1 MIYVSHKSRLVNIS
15 YFIFSALIASQY
27 LFLAENGKVFSM
39 IQLYIPDYSDNIVVR
54 IFSALLA
61 IGMVLTYRFEPKKDK
76 KNDLL

>member
-1 MIYVSHKSRLVNIS
+1 MS

-27 LFLAENGKVFSM
+27 LSLAESGKMFSL
-39 IQLYIPDYSDNIVVR
+39 IQLNIPDYSDNVAVR
-54 IFSALLA
+54 IFSALFA